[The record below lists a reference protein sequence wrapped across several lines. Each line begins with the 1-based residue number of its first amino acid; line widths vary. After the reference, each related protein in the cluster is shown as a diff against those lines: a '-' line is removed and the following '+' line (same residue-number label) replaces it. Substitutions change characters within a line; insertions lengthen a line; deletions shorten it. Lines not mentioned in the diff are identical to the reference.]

1 MSVRADA
8 PSHRRLF
15 RAPCRSAGP
24 QFSRRWQQSLLAAS
38 LPSRSAVLLPSAI
51 VAPFFPTLAAVG
63 EFESVAPA
71 DMPREYRS
79 LLAHNDH
86 MTVTVEAF
94 HNCLVDVRVLDEHN
108 EAEFYSRTSLL
119 ACQATDKVVQFGV
132 MRIDLGQLAPAVRD
146 EITGRG
152 TPLGRVLIRHN
163 VLRHV
168 ELQQLWQVNP
178 SPQLRDLLQL
188 ASGETVYGR
197 SARIVVEG
205 RPAVELLEIPRA

>member
-1 MSVRADA
+1 MPRVS
-8 PSHRRLF
+8 
-15 RAPCRSAGP
+15 CRP
-24 QFSRRWQQSLLAAS
+24 PLL
-38 LPSRSAVLLPSAI
+38 RYSAVLPPAAI
-51 VAPFFPTLAAVG
+51 VAPFYPALAALG
-63 EFESVAPA
+63 EFEAVGPA

-94 HNCLVDVRVLDEHN
+94 HNCHVDVRALE
-108 EAEFYSRTSLL
+108 EFREGDAYSRTSLL
-119 ACQATDKVVQFGV
+119 ICQSSGKVVQFGV
-132 MRIDLGQLAPAVRD
+132 MHIDLGQLAPAVRD
-146 EITGRG
+146 EITGCG

-178 SPQLRDLLQL
+178 SPRLRDLLQL
-188 ASGETVYGR
+188 AAGEPVYGR

-205 RPAVELLEIPRA
+205 RPAVELLEIPRV

>member
-8 PSHRRLF
+8 PSCRRLF
-15 RAPCRSAGP
+15 RALSRIRRFACLSYLAVLPS
-24 QFSRRWQQSLLAAS
+24 SRRL
-38 LPSRSAVLLPSAI
+38 AVLQPSAI
-51 VAPFFPTLAAVG
+51 VAPFYPALAALG
-63 EFESVAPA
+63 EFEPVAPA

-94 HNCLVDVRVLDEHN
+94 HNCLVDVRVLEEHR
-108 EAEFYSRTSLL
+108 EGESYSRTSLL
-119 ACQATDKVVQFGV
+119 ACQATGKIVQFGV
-132 MRIDLGQLAPAVRD
+132 MHIDLSQLATAVRD

-178 SPQLRDLLQL
+178 SPQLRDLITL
-188 ASGETVYGR
+188 AAGEPLYGR

>member
-1 MSVRADA
+1 
-8 PSHRRLF
+8 
-15 RAPCRSAGP
+15 
-24 QFSRRWQQSLLAAS
+24 
-38 LPSRSAVLLPSAI
+38 VLLPSAI
-51 VAPFFPTLAAVG
+51 VAPFYPTLAALG
-63 EFESVAPA
+63 EFEAVAPA

-94 HNCLVDVRVLDEHN
+94 HNCHVDVRALEEHR
-108 EAEFYSRTSLL
+108 EGDSYTRTSLL
-119 ACQATDKVVQFGV
+119 ICQSTGKVVQFGV
-132 MRIDLGQLAPAVRD
+132 MRIDLSQLNPAVQD

-178 SPQLRDLLQL
+178 SPQLRGLLQL
-188 ASGETVYGR
+188 AVGEPLYGR